1 MANLKARMDKEI
13 TLFARQDAVKLK
25 AQFGP
30 GFVPD
35 LPSEDGNEEEQQQGE
50 GGG

>member
-1 MANLKARMDKEI
+1 MANLEARMDKET
-13 TLFARQDAVKLK
+13 TLFARQDAVRLK
-25 AQFGP
+25 AQCGL

-35 LPSEDGNEEEQQQGE
+35 LPSEDGNEEEQQEE

>member
-1 MANLKARMDKEI
+1 MASLKARINKRVI
-13 TLFARQDAVKLK
+13 LFARQDAVRLK

-35 LPSEDGNEEEQQQGE
+35 LPSEDGNEEEQQEE